1 MTTTEDSVSDIV
13 LSDADPTSVEVIA
26 STGDAV
32 SSVVIESIVETILSV
47 TTDSSQCSVDFD
59 LWERYLP
66 DKVLVVR
73 KQNTIAEVDVSQVA
87 KVKVNNTA
95 VMESPTVVWRL

>member
-1 MTTTEDSVSDIV
+1 MTTTDNSSSDVVIHV
-13 LSDADPTSVEVIA
+13 ADPTSLEIDT
-26 STGDAV
+26 STSDAV
-32 SSVVIESIVETILSV
+32 SSVVIENIVETILSV

-66 DKVLVVR
+66 EKVLVVR
-73 KQNTIAEVDVSQVA
+73 KQNTTAEVDVSQVE

>member
-1 MTTTEDSVSDIV
+1 MTTTGDSVSNIV
-13 LSDADPTSVEVIA
+13 LSEADPTSVEVVA

-32 SSVVIESIVETILSV
+32 SSVVIDSIVDAILSV

-66 DKVLVVR
+66 DKILVVR
-73 KQNTIAEVDVSQVA
+73 KQNTTAEVDVSQVA

-95 VMESPTVVWRL
+95 VMENPTVVWRL

>member
-1 MTTTEDSVSDIV
+1 VV
-13 LSDADPTSVEVIA
+13 A

-32 SSVVIESIVETILSV
+32 SSVVIDNIVDAILSV

-59 LWERYLP
+59 LWERYTP
-66 DKVLVVR
+66 SNVLVAR
-73 KQNTIAEVDVSQVA
+73 KQNTMAEVDVSQIA